1 MQVTKTTTKTYNQD
15 SIETEVVV
23 LQVEGTQEECLSV
36 LGITPDVDVTAVTV
50 TEVTEEAAI
59 PAETPLEESNSYI
72 PTTLGSSIELARTL
86 GYPTATQTL
95 FTSANRVATK
105 LPRFV
110 ANFATLEDFVTW
122 YNLMYH
128 NEVFTA
134 SNVRV
139 KPVSLHR
146 YWNAARRAHV

>member
-23 LQVEGTQEECLSV
+23 LQVEGTQQECLSV
-36 LGITPDVDVTAVTV
+36 LGINSAVTEVTV
-50 TEVTEEAAI
+50 TEVTEE
-59 PAETPLEESNSYI
+59 TLLEEPSSYI

-95 FTSANRVATK
+95 FTSANKVATK

-110 ANFATLEDFVTW
+110 ANFATLDDFVTW

>member
-1 MQVTKTTTKTYNQD
+1 MQVTKTTTKTYNQQN
-15 SIETEVVV
+15 SIETEVVT

-36 LGITPDVDVTAVTV
+36 LGITPDVTEVTV
-50 TEVTEEAAI
+50 TEVTEEADI
-59 PAETPLEESNSYI
+59 PAETPLEEPNSYI

-95 FTSANRVATK
+95 FTSANKVATK

-110 ANFATLEDFVTW
+110 ANFATLDDFVTW
-122 YNLMYH
+122 YNLMYSS
-128 NEVFTA
+128 EVFTA

>member
-1 MQVTKTTTKTYNQD
+1 MQVTKKTTKTYNQN
-15 SIETEVVV
+15 SIETEVTE
-23 LQVEGTQEECLSV
+23 LHVEGTQAECLSV
-36 LGITPDVDVTAVTV
+36 LGITPDVTEVTV
-50 TEVTEEAAI
+50 TEVAEA
-59 PAETPLEESNSYI
+59 TPLEEPSSYI

-95 FTSANRVATK
+95 FTSANKVATK

-122 YNLMYH
+122 YNLMYRS
-128 NEVFTA
+128 EVFTA